1 LTKSTSTNFF
11 ARSKLSIYNEL
22 FNDLMYKQKQP
33 ASAEASARLMVGK
46 FVVTH
51 KPTSQKK
58 AQVIAELSQIKEG

>member
-1 LTKSTSTNFF
+1 
-11 ARSKLSIYNEL
+11 LSIYNEL